1 MYVRRAETYP
11 GNAQQGKISVEE
23 AQRLLETVGMAQ
35 DEAQEP
41 KHREP
46 EPRSIVEDIVETIRT
61 GLSNINF
68 SFGDSGRIVLD
79 EQHSGRFSSE
89 AAELELDVRN
99 GTIRIESW
107 DRDEFRLDVIK
118 KIRAGTREQAEA
130 LISRYRFAD
139 FDGKKLRAG
148 DQECRGLG
156 NRVNVSLRLFLPR
169 NHVYQGRADSKNGSV
184 EVGGIDT
191 SSFEIHTTNG
201 RCAEQGQR
209 QSRFAR
215 TVNGSLRME
224 GGMGQVD
231 ARTTNGSIT

>member
-1 MYVRRAETYP
+1 MSEE
-11 GNAQQGKISVEE
+11 QKLILEMLSQGKISVEE

-99 GTIRIESW
+99 GPS
-107 DRDEFRLDVIK
+107 
-118 KIRAGTREQAEA
+118 G
-130 LISRYRFAD
+130 
-139 FDGKKLRAG
+139 
-148 DQECRGLG
+148 
-156 NRVNVSLRLFLPR
+156 
-169 NHVYQGRADSKNGSV
+169 
-184 EVGGIDT
+184 
-191 SSFEIHTTNG
+191 
-201 RCAEQGQR
+201 
-209 QSRFAR
+209 
-215 TVNGSLRME
+215 
-224 GGMGQVD
+224 
-231 ARTTNGSIT
+231 